1 MKMKIDQEGDQDEQR
16 DQQKT
21 ADRTR
26 RRQQGTARLVGQQI
40 GRASCRE
47 RV

>member
-1 MKMKIDQEGDQDEQR
+1 MNIYETE
-16 DQQKT
+16 T
-21 ADRTR
+21 RTFVMVEK
-26 RRQQGTARLVGQQI
+26 LVKVWEKSVQI